1 MVVNNTTLLTL
12 GESDTV
18 LALALVFGFMLMGMG
33 FKRSEFLVLAGPV
46 WIICGLTVFSSYG
59 PYPLFLLVSVGLGLV
74 LMFKGV
80 SPYL

>member
-1 MVVNNTTLLTL
+1 
-12 GESDTV
+12 
-18 LALALVFGFMLMGMG
+18 MG

-46 WIICGLTVFSSYG
+46 WIIAGLTVFINYG
-59 PYPLFLLVSVGLGLV
+59 PFPLFMLVSVGLGIA

>member
-1 MVVNNTTLLTL
+1 MVNNTTLLTL
-12 GESDTV
+12 GDSDTT

-33 FKRSEFLVLAGPV
+33 FKRSEFLILAGPV
-46 WIICGLTVFSSYG
+46 WIISGLTIFIDYG
-59 PYPLFLLVSVGLGLV
+59 VVFLLVSVGLGLV

>member
-1 MVVNNTTLLTL
+1 MVANNTTLLTI
-12 GESDTV
+12 GDSDTT

-33 FKRSEFLVLAGPV
+33 FKRSEFLILAGPV
-46 WIICGLTVFSSYG
+46 WIISGLTIFINYG
-59 PYPLFLLVSVGLGLV
+59 LVFLLVSVGLGIV

>member
-1 MVVNNTTLLTL
+1 MVANNTTLLTL
-12 GESDTV
+12 SDSDTT

-46 WIICGLTVFSSYG
+46 WIISGLTIFIDYG
-59 PYPLFLLVSVGLGLV
+59 LVFLLVSVGLGIV
-74 LMFKGV
+74 LMIKGV

>member
-12 GESDTV
+12 GASDTS
-18 LALALVFGFMLMGMG
+18 LALALVFGFMLIAMG
-33 FKRSEFLVLAGPV
+33 FKRSEFLILAGPI
-46 WIICGLTVFSSYG
+46 WIISGLTIFINYE
-59 PYPLFLLVSVGLGLV
+59 PTPLFALVGIGLGLV